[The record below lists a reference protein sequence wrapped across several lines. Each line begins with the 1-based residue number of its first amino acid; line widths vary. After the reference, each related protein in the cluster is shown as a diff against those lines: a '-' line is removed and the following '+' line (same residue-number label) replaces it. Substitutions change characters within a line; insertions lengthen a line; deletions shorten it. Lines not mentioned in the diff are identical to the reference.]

1 MNNSLGYDEKVVD
14 GFYEVWGMSPA
25 MWSMC
30 TESEEYGRM
39 PNLEMLRGVQPG
51 EAQFEVI
58 VVDRS
63 DGPDGKPKDPDLLTL
78 EVRAVLAATVKWMP
92 GSITF

>member
-30 TESEEYGRM
+30 TEMEEYGRM
-39 PNLEMLRGVQPG
+39 PSLDMLRGVHPG
-51 EAQFEVI
+51 ETQFEVI
-58 VVDRS
+58 LVDRS
-63 DGPDGKPKDPDLLTL
+63 DGPDGNPKDPNLLML
-78 EVRAVLAATVKWMP
+78 EVR
-92 GSITF
+92 GSWFDKTS